1 MPCNLTE
8 HIDNNELDLNA
19 VLFTQLQLLLLFS
32 DNEKTEYIKGFEKCV
47 ELVEQVL
54 LKNNKKTNL

>member
-54 LKNNKKTNL
+54 LKNNKIID